1 MYLEHFEFARHP
13 FRMAPEEDFLYMSRQ
28 HSRAFVFMDS
38 AIWSPEGFVVISGE
52 IGSGKTTLLKKMIS
66 DVKEDVMLF
75 HIAYT
80 NLQGD
85 DLFQIIMQQANI
97 KVAESNKVTMLFAIN
112 EHLRKLAD
120 RGMPVLLAI
129 DEAQNLSHEN
139 LEDIRMLAG
148 MEGPNGPIMR
158 VILLGQPELKDHITV
173 IPQLTQ
179 RVKLFF
185 HLEGLSFE
193 DTRHYIHHRL
203 TVAGA
208 PTTLL
213 FHDSILH
220 LVHEYSNGIPRLIN
234 KICDGLLLC
243 AFAEDR
249 HELVDSDIDEIKS
262 ELHVAS
268 TDDKAEKAAEE
279 AQSALDVVSQ
289 APAAAN
295 SDYLSVLERIAASL
309 ESLDNKIGALST
321 PDKNSKIRLFDE
333 ARRRLKDGK

>member
-1 MYLEHFEFARHP
+1 MYLDHFGFDRHP

-66 DVKEDVMLF
+66 DIKENVTLF

-85 DLFQIIMQQANI
+85 DLFKIIMQQAGI
-97 KVAESNKVTMLFAIN
+97 RLADSNKVTMLFAIN
-112 EHLRKLAD
+112 EHLRDLAA
-120 RGMPVLLAI
+120 RGTPVLLAI
-129 DEAQNLSHEN
+129 DEAQNLTHEN

-148 MEGPNGPIMR
+148 MEGPNGPILR
-158 VILLGQPELKDHITV
+158 VILMGQPELKEHIAD

-185 HLEGLSFE
+185 HLEGLSYE
-193 DTRHYIHHRL
+193 DTQHYIYHRL
-203 TVAGA
+203 TVAGYQNHG
-208 PTTLL
+208 L
-213 FHDSILH
+213 FPEDIIK
-220 LVHEYSNGIPRLIN
+220 LVHQHSEGIPRLIN

-249 HELVDSDIDEIKS
+249 QTLQGSDIDEIRH
-262 ELHVAS
+262 ELLVS
-268 TDDKAEKAAEE
+268 TDDILQTRKKPSTTADAA
-279 AQSALDVVSQ
+279 QVLPSAGDSN
-289 APAAAN
+289 A
-295 SDYLSVLERIAASL
+295 LERIAAAL
-309 ESLDNKIGALST
+309 ESIDARLEAMTEPSSPKI
-321 PDKNSKIRLFDE
+321 KIFEE
-333 ARRRLKDGK
+333 ARRRIKEGK

>member
-1 MYLEHFEFARHP
+1 MYLDHFGFERHP

-66 DVKEDVMLF
+66 DVKEEVKLF

-85 DLFQIIMQQANI
+85 DLFQIIMQQAAI
-97 KVAESNKVTMLFAIN
+97 RVADTNKVSMLFAIN
-112 EHLRKLAD
+112 DHLRQLSAK
-120 RGMPVLLAI
+120 GIPVLLAI

-148 MEGPNGPIMR
+148 MEGPNGPILR
-158 VILLGQPELKDHITV
+158 VILLGQPELKEHIAE
-173 IPQLTQ
+173 IPQLSQ

-193 DTRHYIHHRL
+193 DTQHYIYHRL
-203 TVAGA
+203 TVAGIQ
-208 PTTLL
+208 TKEL
-213 FHDSILH
+213 FPEAIIKK
-220 LVHEYSNGIPRLIN
+220 VHEYSGGIPRLIN
-234 KICDGLLLC
+234 KISDGLLLC

-249 HELVDSDIDEIKS
+249 QNLQGSDIEEIKHELMV
-262 ELHVAS
+262 S
-268 TDDKAEKAAEE
+268 TDDILLSKIQKQKDPGSHELSS
-279 AQSALDVVSQ
+279 SASNDS
-289 APAAAN
+289 
-295 SDYLSVLERIAASL
+295 LERIANAL
-309 ESLDNKIGALST
+309 ESIDQKLSQAT
-321 PDKNSKIRLFDE
+321 ENESSSKVRLFEE
-333 ARRRLKDGK
+333 ARRRIKDGKS

>member
-1 MYLEHFEFARHP
+1 MYLEHFGFARHP

-52 IGSGKTTLLKKMIS
+52 IGSGKTTLLKKMIT
-66 DVKEDVMLF
+66 DIKEEVTLF

-97 KVAESNKVTMLFAIN
+97 QLTDNNKVSMLFAIN
-112 EHLRKLAD
+112 DHLRQLAA
-120 RGMPVLLAI
+120 RGTPVLLAI
-129 DEAQNLSHEN
+129 DEAQNLTHEN

-148 MEGPNGPIMR
+148 MEGPNGPVLR
-158 VILLGQPELKDHITV
+158 VILLGQPELKDHIAK

-185 HLEGLSFE
+185 HLEGLSPE
-193 DTRHYIHHRL
+193 DTQHYILHRL
-203 TVAGA
+203 TVAGVQDRS
-208 PTTLL
+208 L
-213 FHDSILH
+213 FNENIIK
-220 LVHEYSNGIPRLIN
+220 LVHEYSGGIPRLIN

-249 HELVDSDIDEIKS
+249 HNLQGSDIEEIKHELLVSTDEIMQNGGKM
-262 ELHVAS
+262 V
-268 TDDKAEKAAEE
+268 
-279 AQSALDVVSQ
+279 SAPTVSSDTQ
-289 APAAAN
+289 VTIDPA
-295 SDYLSVLERIAASL
+295 LERIATAL
-309 ESLDNKIGALST
+309 EKIEAQLSNLME
-321 PDKNSKIRLFDE
+321 PDPKAPIDLFE
-333 ARRRLKDGK
+333 KARQRLKE

>member
-1 MYLEHFEFARHP
+1 MYLEHFGFERHP

-66 DVKEDVMLF
+66 DVKEEVTLF

-85 DLFQIIMQQANI
+85 DLFQIIMQQAAI
-97 KVAESNKVTMLFAIN
+97 RVADSNKVSMLFAIN
-112 EHLRKLAD
+112 EHLRQLAAK
-120 RGMPVLLAI
+120 GTPVLLAI
-129 DEAQNLSHEN
+129 DEAQNLTHEN

-148 MEGPNGPIMR
+148 MEGPNGPILR
-158 VILLGQPELKDHITV
+158 VILLGQPELKDHIAS

-193 DTRHYIHHRL
+193 DTQHYIYHRL
-203 TVAGA
+203 TVAGFKNKELF
-208 PTTLL
+208 PTGIIKL
-213 FHDSILH
+213 I
-220 LVHEYSNGIPRLIN
+220 HENSGGIPRLIN
-234 KICDGLLLC
+234 KISDGLLLC

-249 HELVDSDIDEIKS
+249 MSLQGSDIDEIRH
-262 ELHVAS
+262 ELLVS
-268 TDDKAEKAAEE
+268 TDDILTKQTK
-279 AQSALDVVSQ
+279 Q
-289 APAAAN
+289 ANKNDGDQPLASGASEMA
-295 SDYLSVLERIAASL
+295 LERIATAL
-309 ESLDNKIGALST
+309 ESIDSKLTGLIDSNNPKI
-321 PDKNSKIRLFDE
+321 KIFEE
-333 ARRRLKDGK
+333 ARKRLKEGK

>member
-1 MYLEHFEFARHP
+1 MYLDHFGFDRHP

-66 DVKEDVMLF
+66 DVKEEVTLF

-85 DLFQIIMQQANI
+85 DLFHIIMQQAGI
-97 KVAESNKVTMLFAIN
+97 RVADSNKVSMLFAIN
-112 EHLRKLAD
+112 EHLRQQAA
-120 RGMPVLLAI
+120 RGTPVLLAI
-129 DEAQNLSHEN
+129 DEAQNLTHEN

-148 MEGPNGPIMR
+148 MEGPNGPILR
-158 VILLGQPELKDHITV
+158 VILLGQPELKDHIAA

-193 DTRHYIHHRL
+193 DTQHYIYHRL
-203 TVAGA
+203 TVAGYKDQK
-208 PTTLL
+208 L
-213 FHDSILH
+213 FPSDVIKT
-220 LVHEYSNGIPRLIN
+220 VHENSDGIPRLIN

-249 HELVDSDIDEIKS
+249 HNLQGSDIDEIRH
-262 ELHVAS
+262 ELLVS
-268 TDDKAEKAAEE
+268 TDDILLQQGKKHSTTEIEAEPVSLAG
-279 AQSALDVVSQ
+279 SNMALD
-289 APAAAN
+289 
-295 SDYLSVLERIAASL
+295 RIAAAL
-309 ESLDNKIGALST
+309 ESIDSKLNGLVEPNNPKI
-321 PDKNSKIRLFDE
+321 KIFEE
-333 ARRRLKDGK
+333 ARKRLKEGK

>member
-1 MYLEHFEFARHP
+1 MYLEHFGFDRHP

-38 AIWSPEGFVVISGE
+38 AVWSPEGFVVISGE

-66 DVKEDVMLF
+66 DVKDSVTLF

-85 DLFQIIMQQANI
+85 DLFQLIMQQAGI
-97 KVAESNKVTMLFAIN
+97 RVADSNKVTMLFAIN
-112 EHLRKLAD
+112 EHLRTLAA
-120 RGMPVLLAI
+120 RGQPVLLAI

-148 MEGPNGPIMR
+148 MEGPQGPVLR
-158 VILLGQPELKDHITV
+158 VILMGQPEMKDQIAG

-185 HLEGLSFE
+185 HLEGLSYE
-193 DTRHYIHHRL
+193 DTQHYIYHRL
-203 TVAGA
+203 TVAGINNQD
-208 PTTLL
+208 L
-213 FHDSILH
+213 FPESIIKV
-220 LVHEYSNGIPRLIN
+220 VHENSGGIPRLIN

-249 HELVDSDIDEIKS
+249 QHLIGSDIDEIRD
-262 ELHVAS
+262 ELLVS
-268 TDDKAEKAAEE
+268 TDDIVRTKKGQAELPGA
-279 AQSALDVVSQ
+279 SAKGF
-289 APAAAN
+289 
-295 SDYLSVLERIAASL
+295 SDQHTQTLERIASAL
-309 ESLDNKIGALST
+309 ESIDERLAQWQEPNNPKI
-321 PDKNSKIRLFDE
+321 KLFEE
-333 ARRRLKDGK
+333 ARRRIKDGK